1 MKSKNLLNKN
11 LKGFY
16 LYKMKWYGFC
26 FLCLFIIALFTGK
39 LLESISFFISYLL
52 FRYIFPSTL
61 HLDIVKECIYSSIA
75 VLGAG
80 IVIIF
85 NKEMSIFS
93 SVLCGFI
100 ICMLLYI
107 VDYIYSL
114 LKPKIAKSNRD
125 KIIAILKGD
134 TSQDN
139 IFAVCRNNGL
149 KEDIANAVDLFLNN
163 TLEETAEVL
172 GKDIRTIQRKVKKF
186 IEKCYV

>member
-1 MKSKNLLNKN
+1 MKKIKFLNKK

-16 LYKMKWYGFC
+16 LYKVKWYSLVVFC
-26 FLCLFIIALFTGK
+26 LTIIALLNGK
-39 LLESISFFISYLL
+39 ILEAISFLMSYTL

-61 HLDIVKECIYSSIA
+61 HLDIVKECILSSIV
-75 VLGAG
+75 VLGTG
-80 IVIIF
+80 IVICF
-85 NKEMSIFS
+85 SKEISIFS

-125 KIIAILKGD
+125 KIIAILKGN

-139 IFAVCRNNGL
+139 IFTVCRNNGL
-149 KEDIANAVDLFLNN
+149 KEDIADAVDLFLNN